1 VNLAKTFPNLT
12 FIVQDLPSLELVF
25 EDTVPTELRAR
36 ISFNPFNF
44 MEESQPI
51 QNADIYMAK
60 SVLHD
65 WSDNDAMKILRH
77 MVPAMRT
84 GCRILLVELVL
95 LPYGQL
101 PWAMERFASAVD
113 IGVFSA
119 FNGRER
125 TLQDWENVIRG
136 ADERFALDKVHSLP
150 ENPYSVLEIVWN
162 D

>member
-1 VNLAKTFPNLT
+1 MEP
-12 FIVQDLPSLELVF
+12 VF
-25 EDTVPTELRAR
+25 EGTVSSELRAR
-36 ISFNPFNF
+36 ISFMPFNF
-44 MEESQPI
+44 MEGPQPV
-51 QNADIYMAK
+51 QTAEIYMAK

-101 PWAMERFASAVD
+101 PWAMDRFASAVD

-125 TLQDWENVIRG
+125 TLQDWKNVIAG

-150 ENPYSVLEIVWN
+150 ENPYSVLEIVWHG
-162 D
+162 